1 LHPGSGSQR
10 TVIRGN
16 RIAGN
21 NIGIFF
27 CWGVRD
33 GLAEKNHVEG
43 NVTGISIGHH
53 DTDNIV
59 RGNEVIDSQKAG
71 VLFRP
76 ERGKDFTGNRNRIE
90 NNRLVDNGAD
100 SGFAVDIQ
108 GGTESIVLAGNQII
122 ETRPG
127 ARTAIRLGPDTHN
140 IKLDGNQI
148 KGFTKTVE
156 GEQSEA
162 AR

>member
-1 LHPGSGSQR
+1 
-10 TVIRGN
+10 
-16 RIAGN
+16 
-21 NIGIFF
+21 
-27 CWGVRD
+27 
-33 GLAEKNHVEG
+33 
-43 NVTGISIGHH
+43 
-53 DTDNIV
+53 
-59 RGNEVIDSQKAG
+59 VIDSKKAG

-108 GGTESIVLAGNQII
+108 GGTQSIVLTGNEII

-127 ARTAIRLGPDTHN
+127 ARTAIRLGPETRD
-140 IKLDGNQI
+140 IQLDGNHI
-148 KGFTKTVE
+148 EGFTKTVE
-156 GEQSEA
+156 GEQPGA